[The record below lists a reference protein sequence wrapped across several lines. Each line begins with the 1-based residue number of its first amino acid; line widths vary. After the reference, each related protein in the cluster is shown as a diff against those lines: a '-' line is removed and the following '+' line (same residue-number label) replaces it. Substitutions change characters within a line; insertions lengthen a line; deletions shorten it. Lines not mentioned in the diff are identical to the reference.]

1 MKLCMFLRQT
11 EVTTNREIKRNVDN
25 SQLYRALFN
34 SLLQLISLD
43 DRIFVC
49 DFFSGYW
56 SIVVIYCIVYA
67 GLSNPI
73 DFIGIYCHIDN
84 GKKVSLWWQTSIYSY
99 DNLSNTN
106 KYIYSIHYEMQTIP
120 IYFFTNNREQEN
132 GQKLR
137 CAKFQ
142 TINLLI
148 SIWFVIEL
156 NIYIHSIWNQIT
168 IPSKWMIY
176 VCQCRKCER
185 FDKYNKSWFPFLPHL
200 CLTSKTLQKMYI
212 FTSSDF
218 LL

>member
-84 GKKVSLWWQTSIYSY
+84 GKKKCRFGGKPAFIRMTIYP
-99 DNLSNTN
+99 TP
-106 KYIYSIHYEMQTIP
+106 T
-120 IYFFTNNREQEN
+120 
-132 GQKLR
+132 
-137 CAKFQ
+137 
-142 TINLLI
+142 
-148 SIWFVIEL
+148 
-156 NIYIHSIWNQIT
+156 NIYIQFIT
-168 IPSKWMIY
+168 
-176 VCQCRKCER
+176 KCKQ
-185 FDKYNKSWFPFLPHL
+185 F
-200 CLTSKTLQKMYI
+200 QYI
-212 FTSSDF
+212 FSPTTENKKTGKNYGVQNSKP
-218 LL
+218 